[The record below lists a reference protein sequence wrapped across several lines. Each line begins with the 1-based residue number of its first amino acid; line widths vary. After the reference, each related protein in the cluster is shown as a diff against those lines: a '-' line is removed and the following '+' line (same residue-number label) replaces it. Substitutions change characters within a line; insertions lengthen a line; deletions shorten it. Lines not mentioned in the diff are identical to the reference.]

1 MLEVE
6 TGAIALG
13 NQKGFSAAHC
23 KVELPKA
30 LHGKSLIIEV
40 NSNDLQRFK
49 TFFSAQLSVQVNE
62 DFGEL
67 RVFNKAKKP
76 LSHVYVKV
84 FYKDKD
90 GSEKFWRDGFTDIRG
105 RFEYANA
112 SGKNLDNVKKFAIF
126 FDHKTLGSMIKE
138 VNKPSKH

>member
-1 MLEVE
+1 MLEVD
-6 TGAIALG
+6 TGAVALG

-30 LHGKSLIIEV
+30 LQGKSVIIEV

-49 TFFSAQLSVQVNE
+49 TFFSAQLNVQVNE

-76 LSHVYVKV
+76 LSRVYVKV
-84 FYKDKD
+84 FYKSTD

-112 SGKNLDNVKKFAIF
+112 SGKNLDNVKQFAIF

-138 VNKPSKH
+138 VNKPKKH